1 MKTVDVVATANG
13 WYVTRRYCG
22 QNKGMEFFSTK
33 PAGPGKKAAK
43 EARAM
48 AERARDEYIQIWV
61 GKGE

>member
-22 QNKGMEFFSTK
+22 RNCGREFFSSK
-33 PAGPGKKAAK
+33 PLTPGKRAAK

-48 AERARDEYIQIWV
+48 AERARDQYIQEWTGV
-61 GKGE
+61 